1 MAHEARRVPRRLRA
15 AQSRLAARRHAS
27 GPTTRMTGPMSIT
40 LPYKFRDIRRRYGSR
55 PFSMLDVGA
64 GNHSASLAKQWF
76 PACRYAGIDRERD
89 YHNDAEDF
97 RAMDE
102 FYELDLTSLA
112 FDVIPDGTYDV
123 LIMAHV
129 LEHLS
134 NGDEVLRRLLAKLK
148 PGALI
153 YLEFPGERSLH
164 LPSMKGT
171 LNFHDDDTHVRLFTA
186 REVASLLVAS
196 GCQVLRAGTR
206 RDLVRALLTPVRAFT
221 AWRRHG
227 FVPGGVFWDL
237 MGFADVVVAETP
249 QTRPG
254 G

>member
-1 MAHEARRVPRRLRA
+1 
-15 AQSRLAARRHAS
+15 
-27 GPTTRMTGPMSIT
+27 MSIA
-40 LPYKFRDIRRRYGSR
+40 LPFKFREIRRRFGNR

-112 FDVIPDGTYDV
+112 FEAIPDGSYDV

-129 LEHLS
+129 IEHLS
-134 NGDEVLRRLLAKLK
+134 NGDEVLRGLLPKLK
-148 PGALI
+148 PGALL

-171 LNFHDDDTHVRLFTA
+171 LNFYDDDTHVRLFTA
-186 REVASLLVAS
+186 REVAALLES
-196 GCQVLRAGTR
+196 CGCTVLKAGIR
-206 RDLVRALLTPVRAFT
+206 RDLVRALLTPVRALT

-237 MGFADVVVAETP
+237 TGFADVVVAQMP
-249 QTRPG
+249 PTRLAG
-254 G
+254 